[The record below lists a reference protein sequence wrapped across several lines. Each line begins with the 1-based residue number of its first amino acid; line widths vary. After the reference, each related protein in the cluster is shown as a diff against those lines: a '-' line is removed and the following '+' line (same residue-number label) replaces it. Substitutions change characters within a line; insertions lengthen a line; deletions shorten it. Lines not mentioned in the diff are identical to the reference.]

1 MAPRFRDASELGRTA
16 TSASSLTLPLP
27 VRYSSVQKICR
38 VCSRGS
44 VRQDAKLPMTRG
56 REKVVAS
63 AIVFVDDV
71 LNLPHRTPRPW
82 KAFERVEGKM
92 STYRR

>member
-1 MAPRFRDASELGRTA
+1 MAFSRVSRMGTYRDFGFFVDLALARA
-16 TSASSLTLPLP
+16 
-27 VRYSSVQKICR
+27 VFVVQKICR

-56 REKVVAS
+56 REKDVAS
-63 AIVFVDDV
+63 ANVFVDDG
-71 LNLPHRTPRPW
+71 LDLPHRTPRPW